1 MKLFSKQHFLIVP
14 LCRQLS
20 NATALLGPQSSHNST
35 ENNMLLLTQMDPLGL
50 FASEWPANEPTAH
63 VPPSLSTP
71 GKEKLSSLRE
81 TTPVFRKQFKHSDQN
96 QNFYYI
102 YLSML
107 SGE

>member
-1 MKLFSKQHFLIVP
+1 MRLFSKQHFLIVP

-35 ENNMLLLTQMDPLGL
+35 ENNMLLLTQMDPLGP

-81 TTPVFRKQFKHSDQN
+81 TTPVF
-96 QNFYYI
+96 
-102 YLSML
+102 
-107 SGE
+107 